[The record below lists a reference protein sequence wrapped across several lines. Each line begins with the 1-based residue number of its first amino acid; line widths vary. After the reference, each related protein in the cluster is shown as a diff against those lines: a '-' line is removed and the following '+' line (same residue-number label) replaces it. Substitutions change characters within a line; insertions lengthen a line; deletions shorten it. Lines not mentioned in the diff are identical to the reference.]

1 MAPCG
6 SFMTLSISG
15 CAGYTWGHWLASQD
29 WSLELGAEGH
39 AGKVRKACREEDSA
53 RTRER
58 GCEKVLGHEGNWCR
72 GKTEAWGDG

>member
-1 MAPCG
+1 
-6 SFMTLSISG
+6 
-15 CAGYTWGHWLASQD
+15 LASQD